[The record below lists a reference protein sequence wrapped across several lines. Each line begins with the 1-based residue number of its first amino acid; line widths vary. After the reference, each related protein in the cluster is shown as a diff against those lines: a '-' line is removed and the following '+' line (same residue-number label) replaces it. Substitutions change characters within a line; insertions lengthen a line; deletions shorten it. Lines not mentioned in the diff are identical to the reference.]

1 MKNKQFEGIFPY
13 LVSPVNSKSND
24 RKNVL
29 ERLVNHLIHAGI
41 HGLTLFGSTGEFP
54 YLNQKQKE
62 EILETV
68 IRINQNRIPII
79 AGVSHFSTSEAV
91 YQAKKFEALGV
102 DGILAAINVYF
113 PINAEGIY
121 RYFEAIACNVNCPV
135 IIYHNPKFSNMDFS
149 LDLIERL
156 AEVPNIEYIKY
167 ASANTGKVFSIINR
181 CNGKLKVF
189 SATANI
195 PLLIL
200 MLGGVG
206 WMAGP
211 ACIIPKQSVQ
221 LFELVKQKK
230 WDEAIE
236 LQKKLWEINSL
247 FQKYGL
253 AACIKA
259 GLEIQGFPVGDPI
272 PPQKVLTVSERE
284 EVANALKS
292 IAW

>member
-1 MKNKQFEGIFPY
+1 MKKKQFEGIFPY
-13 LVSPVNSKSND
+13 LVSPLNSKSND

-79 AGVSHFSTSEAV
+79 AGVSHFATSEAV

-113 PINAEGIY
+113 PINTEGIY

-221 LFELVKQKK
+221 LFELAKQKK

-272 PPQKVLTVSERE
+272 PPQKTLTVSERE

-292 IAW
+292 ISW

>member
-13 LVSPVNSKSND
+13 LVSPANSKSND

-41 HGLTLFGSTGEFP
+41 HGITLFGSTGEFP
-54 YLNQKQKE
+54 YLNIGQKE

-68 IRINQNRIPII
+68 IHINQNRIPII

-91 YQAKKFEALGV
+91 YQAKKFEGLGA

-113 PINAEGIY
+113 PINSEGIY
-121 RYFEAIACNVNCPV
+121 RYFEAIASNVNCPV

-211 ACIIPKQSVQ
+211 ACIIPRQSVQ
-221 LFELVKQKK
+221 LFELTKQKK

>member
-1 MKNKQFEGIFPY
+1 MKKKQFEGIFPY
-13 LVSPVNSKSND
+13 LVSPLNSKSND

-79 AGVSHFSTSEAV
+79 AGVSHFATSEAV

-113 PINAEGIY
+113 PINTEGIY
-121 RYFEAIACNVNCPV
+121 CYFEAIACNVNCPV

-221 LFELVKQKK
+221 LFELAKQKK

-272 PPQKVLTVSERE
+272 PPQKTLTVSERE

-292 IAW
+292 ISW

>member
-29 ERLVNHLIHAGI
+29 ERLINHLIHAGI

-54 YLNQKQKE
+54 YLNIGQKE

-68 IRINQNRIPII
+68 IHINQNRIPII

-91 YQAKKFEALGV
+91 YQAKKFEALGA

-113 PINAEGIY
+113 PINSEGIY
-121 RYFEAIACNVNCPV
+121 RYFEAIASNVNCPV

-211 ACIIPKQSVQ
+211 ACIIPRQSVQ
-221 LFELVKQKK
+221 LFELAKQKK

-292 IAW
+292 ISW

>member
-1 MKNKQFEGIFPY
+1 MKKKQFEGIFPY
-13 LVSPVNSKSND
+13 LVSPLNSKSND

-113 PINAEGIY
+113 PINTEGIY

-221 LFELVKQKK
+221 LFELAKQKK

-272 PPQKVLTVSERE
+272 PPQKTLTVSERE

-292 IAW
+292 ISW

>member
-13 LVSPVNSKSND
+13 LVSPVNNNEKD
-24 RKNVL
+24 KEEVL
-29 ERLVNHLIHAGI
+29 ERLVNHLIRAGI

-54 YLNQKQKE
+54 YLNIGQKE

-68 IRINQNRIPII
+68 IHINQNRIPII

-91 YQAKKFEALGV
+91 YQAKKFEGLGA

-113 PINAEGIY
+113 PINSEGIY
-121 RYFEAIACNVNCPV
+121 RYFEAIASNVNCPV

-206 WMAGP
+206 WLAGP
-211 ACIIPKQSVQ
+211 ACIIPRQSVQ
-221 LFELVKQKK
+221 LFELAKQKK

-292 IAW
+292 ISW